1 MHNKAEQ
8 IVIKN
13 WGNWIMIEI
22 KEILDKLKFVIR
34 SNTGLFSCS
43 KYLPFLASNIGRT
56 KIESYTSKSF
66 EAPGKDATCAMVPL
80 LHNVRQ

>member
-1 MHNKAEQ
+1 
-8 IVIKN
+8 
-13 WGNWIMIEI
+13 MIEI

-34 SNTGLFSCS
+34 PNTGLFSCS

-66 EAPGKDATCAMVPL
+66 EAPGKDAMCAMVPL